1 LGAAV
6 GAAAAVSTEFG
17 IEAEF
22 GVGSV
27 DAWVGALRGR
37 VFTVLGEDEA
47 CAAVGC
53 EEVSRAKSSR
63 MFRAASQPD
72 KSNSPIATMCLTRLL
87 IVIPA
92 YPNDLSRRP

>member
-1 LGAAV
+1 M
-6 GAAAAVSTEFG
+6 STEYG
-17 IEAEF
+17 IEVEF

-27 DAWVGALRGR
+27 DAWGVVLRGR
-37 VFTVLGEDEA
+37 VADTVLGAGEA
-47 CAAVGC
+47 WAAVGC

-92 YPNDLSRRP
+92 YPNDPSRRP